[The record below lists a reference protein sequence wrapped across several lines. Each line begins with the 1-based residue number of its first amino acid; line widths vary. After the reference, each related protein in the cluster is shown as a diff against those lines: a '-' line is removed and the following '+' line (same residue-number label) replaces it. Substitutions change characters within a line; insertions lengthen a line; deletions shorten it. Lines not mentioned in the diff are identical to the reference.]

1 VRPLL
6 AAVVVAVSTSALL
19 APPAARGADAA
30 GAPPGTTALAADA
43 STVELSRTRQAV
55 APGVSLE
62 RLTTL
67 DAAGPVRTEVLRIA
81 AGSTS
86 RPELLQDSLSHPRT
100 PADLAAARGAVAAVN
115 GDFFDI
121 DRTGAPDGPVAADG
135 TALKAEDVPQAVV
148 GLDGAAVGR
157 LSDAVLAGTVTVAGR
172 TWPLASLN
180 PGHARADAVA
190 VYTPAWGPGDRR
202 YAAPGD
208 AVELEVRDG
217 RVSAVRPPSAVPVP
231 AGGLVVLATG
241 TAATALAA
249 TAVGAAAAAAWQ
261 VRGDALP
268 TSATGLALGA
278 RLVLLREGRI
288 PAIDTSDPLW
298 GAPHPRTAIGWTA
311 AGDVLLLTVD
321 GSTARSRGLTAPET
335 AQRLLDLGADDAV
348 MLDGGGSAQ
357 LVARAPG
364 DAAPGV
370 VGVPSDGAARP
381 VANAVGV
388 LAAPGDGR
396 PHALVLRSSSVR
408 LFPGL
413 RRAVTAVATDSSGA
427 PVPLPVTTWAT
438 SSPAAGV
445 ETTPWGA
452 LLHGATPGRT
462 RLTASAAGATG
473 ALDAE
478 VLGPLTGVEV
488 ADGRPVLAGPG
499 ASADVTLVGH
509 DAEGRRAPVDAGDV
523 VLGTDPALL
532 RAEALPDGRV
542 RLTALAA
549 GPVESPLDVR
559 VGAVDARLGVAVGLG
574 ETPLDPL
581 SDATRWRAT
590 ATRAT
595 ASLTAVPAPDLPGA
609 TGALRLTY
617 DSRDQPAGTSTASV
631 VPASPVVVPSGAR
644 EVALQVRGD
653 GRGGW
658 LRGVLRVDGA
668 DRPVTFADQVDW
680 TGWRRLVVPVPAGAR
695 KVALTRVYLAQ
706 TDVAQRTAGTL
717 DLALLQART
726 AAPAAAGT
734 ADPDPADGP
743 AQAPA
748 SGRTAAVAVLSGTH
762 VQAASGAGVGELRR
776 AVQDAVAAGAD
787 RLLLTGDV
795 VGAPGTAG
803 TAADVD
809 LARSTVQAA
818 AGATAWT
825 WLPGDGEV
833 GTSAGAPAHQRLDL
847 AGTRY
852 LLLDSAGGTLRGADA
867 AQLPWLRAELDAAA
881 GDPAVTG
888 VVVVADRGP
897 GSGAGDLTDPDES
910 TLLSTWTS
918 AWRAGSGKRIAVVSG
933 GDGAAAGVRREEGVL
948 DVTVPDALAPAAA
961 PGAWTL
967 LTLAADRATRPGAAL
982 LDLPGRDDGWL
993 RAEVRPLAT
1002 GLVLAPVAV
1011 AVGGRTA
1018 LTGTVTTPAGRT
1030 APLAG
1035 PAAPAGGV
1043 PGVVTG
1049 GPGLL
1054 VAPAQ
1059 PDGRRTVRRGAVAVV
1074 DPRTLQVQG
1083 LAPGTTTVTV
1093 RVGAATAT
1101 ATVRVG

>member
-1 VRPLL
+1 VRSRLA
-6 AAVVVAVSTSALL
+6 AAVVAALSASALL
-19 APPAARGADAA
+19 AAPGAATAGPRPGAV
-30 GAPPGTTALAADA
+30 ALAAA
-43 STVELSRTRQAV
+43 SWTVELSRTREAV
-55 APGVSLE
+55 APGVTLE
-62 RLTTL
+62 RLATL
-67 DAAGPVRTEVLRIA
+67 DDAGPVRTQVLRIA
-81 AGSTS
+81 AGSSS
-86 RPELLQDSLSHPRT
+86 RPQLLQDTLSRPRT
-100 PADLAAARGAVAAVN
+100 PGDLAAAGGAVAAVN

-121 DRTGAPDGPVAADG
+121 DRTGAADGPVAAAG

-157 LSDAVLAGTVTVAGR
+157 LSDAVLAGTGTVAGR

-190 VYTPAWGPGDRR
+190 AYTPAWGPGDRR
-202 YAAPGD
+202 FAAPGD

-217 RVSAVRPPSAVPVP
+217 RVSAVRPASAVPVP
-231 AGGLVVLATG
+231 AGGLVLLATG
-241 TAATALAA
+241 TAAADLRG
-249 TAVGAAAAAAWQ
+249 TAVGAPAAAAWQ

-268 TSATGLALGA
+268 TSPTGLALGA
-278 RLVLLREGRI
+278 RLVLLRDGRV
-288 PAIDTSDPLW
+288 PAIDTGDPLW

-364 DAAPGV
+364 DAAAGV
-370 VGVPSDGAARP
+370 VGVPSDGSSRP

-396 PHALVLRSSSVR
+396 PRALVLRSSSLR

-427 PVPLPVTTWAT
+427 PVPLPATTWAT
-438 SSPAAGV
+438 SSAAAGV

-452 LLHGATPGRT
+452 LLRGAAPGRT

-473 ALDAE
+473 ALDVE
-478 VLGPLTGVEV
+478 VLGPLTGVDA

-499 ASADVTLVGH
+499 ASADVTLLGR
-509 DAEGRRAPVDAGDV
+509 DAEGRQAPVDAGDV

-532 RAEALPDGRV
+532 RAQALPDGRV
-542 RLTALAA
+542 RLTAVAA
-549 GPVESPLDVR
+549 GPVESALSVR
-559 VGAVDARLGVAVGLG
+559 VAGVDVRLGVAVGLG

-581 SDATRWRAT
+581 SDASRWRA
-590 ATRAT
+590 AGTRAT
-595 ASLTAVPAPDLPGA
+595 ASVTAVSAPDLPGA
-609 TGALRLTY
+609 AGALRLAY
-617 DSRDQPAGTSTASV
+617 DSRDQPAGTSTAAL
-631 VPASPVVVPSGAR
+631 VPATPVPVPAGAR

-668 DRPVTFADQVDW
+668 DRPVTFADRVDW
-680 TGWRRLVVPVPAGAR
+680 TGWRRLVVAVPAGAR
-695 KVALTRVYLAQ
+695 QVALARVYLAQ

-717 DLALLQART
+717 DVALLSART
-726 AAPAAAGT
+726 PAAPAGASAA
-734 ADPDPADGP
+734 PDPAAGP
-743 AQAPA
+743 ASAAPGA
-748 SGRTAAVAVLSGTH
+748 RTAAVAVLTGTH
-762 VQAASGAGVGELRR
+762 VQAASGAGVAQLRR
-776 AVQDAVAAGAD
+776 AVQDAVAAGAR
-787 RLLLTGDV
+787 RLLLSGDV
-795 VGAPGTAG
+795 VGAPGSPG
-803 TAADVD
+803 SAADVD
-809 LARSTVQAA
+809 LARRTLQEA

-833 GTSAGAPAHQRLDL
+833 GTSAGTAAHQRLDL

-852 LLLDSAGGTLRGADA
+852 LLLDSAGGTLRGADP

-881 GDPAVTG
+881 ADPAVTG
-888 VVVVADRGP
+888 VVLVADRGP
-897 GSGAGDLTDPDES
+897 GVDAGDLTDPDES
-910 TLLSTWTS
+910 VLLRTWTS
-918 AWRAGSGKRIAVVSG
+918 AWRTATGKRIAVVGG
-933 GDGAAAGVRREEGVL
+933 GDGSAAGVQREEGVL
-948 DVTVPDALAPAAA
+948 EVTAPDALASGTS

-967 LTLAADRATRPGAAL
+967 LTVAAGAATRPGAAL

-993 RAEVRPLAT
+993 RAEARPLVT
-1002 GLVLAPVAV
+1002 GLSLAPVAV
-1011 AVGGRTA
+1011 AAGARTA
-1018 LTGTVTTPAGRT
+1018 LTGTVTT
-1030 APLAG
+1030 LAG
-1035 PAAPAGGV
+1035 TVLPLTAAAGA
-1043 PGVVTG
+1043 VVTG

-1054 VAPAQ
+1054 VPPAQ
-1059 PDGRRTVRRGAVAVV
+1059 PDGRRNPRRGAVAAV

-1101 ATVRVG
+1101 AAVRVG